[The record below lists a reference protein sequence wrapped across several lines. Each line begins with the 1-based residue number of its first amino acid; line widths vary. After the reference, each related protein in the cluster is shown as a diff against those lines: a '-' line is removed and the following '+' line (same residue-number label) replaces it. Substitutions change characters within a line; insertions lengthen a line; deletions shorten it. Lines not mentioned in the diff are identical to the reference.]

1 MKTFLPWFV
10 AVLALGGAWLLHS
23 SSQSKSDELA
33 RLQQEIQE
41 LKGVRE
47 EMAELRASWVPPG
60 EVERLRKDNLDL
72 LRLRNEVQQL
82 RTERQQL
89 TQQATAAQAAAQ
101 QAAQQA
107 AAQVQAAQMQLHTL
121 ATSVPPATVQMSPEQ
136 LAAFQQRYGVEGT
149 TATPEQQHRLLIA
162 CVSNLRKIDGAKQ
175 QWALENRKTA
185 QDQPTAQDLAPYFR
199 NNAAPICPAGGAYT
213 LNRVAEAPVCS
224 IAGHALPQ

>member
-1 MKTFLPWFV
+1 MKIILPWFV

-41 LKGVRE
+41 LQVVRE
-47 EMAELRASWVPPG
+47 EMAELRANWVPPG

-82 RTERQQL
+82 RTEKLQL
-89 TQQATAAQAAAQ
+89 TQQAAAAQTAAQ

-107 AAQVQAAQMQLHTL
+107 AAQVQAAQMQVHAL
-121 ATSVPPATVQMSPEQ
+121 ATGAPPATVQMSPEQ
-136 LAAFQQRYGVEGT
+136 LAAFQQRYGVEG
-149 TATPEQQHRLLIA
+149 AAASPEQLQRMQVA
-162 CVSNLRKIDGAKQ
+162 CVNNLRQVVAAKQ

-213 LNRVAEAPVCS
+213 LNRVAETPVCS

>member
-10 AVLALGGAWLLHS
+10 VALALGGAWFIHS

-33 RLQQEIQE
+33 RLQQEVQE
-41 LKGVRE
+41 LQVVRE

-82 RTERQQL
+82 RSEKQQL
-89 TQQATAAQAAAQ
+89 TQQAAAAQTAAQ

-107 AAQVQAAQMQLHTL
+107 AAQVHAAQMQVQAL
-121 ATSVPPATVQMSPEQ
+121 ATSAPPATVQMSPEL

-149 TATPEQQHRLLIA
+149 AATAEQQHRLLIG
-162 CVSNLRKIDGAKQ
+162 CVNNLRQLAGAKQ
-175 QWALENRKTA
+175 QWALEQRKTA
-185 QDQPTAQDLAPYFR
+185 QDQPTAQDLSPYLK
-199 NNAAPICPAGGAYT
+199 NNSVPTCPAGGVYT
-213 LNRVAEAPVCS
+213 LNRIGETPVCS
-224 IAGHALPQ
+224 ITGHALPQ